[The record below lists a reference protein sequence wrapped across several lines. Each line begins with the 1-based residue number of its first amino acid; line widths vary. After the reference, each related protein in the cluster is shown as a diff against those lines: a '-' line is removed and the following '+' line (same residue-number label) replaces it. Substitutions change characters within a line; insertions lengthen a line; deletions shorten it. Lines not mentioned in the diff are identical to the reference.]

1 MTQSCTTGGGE
12 EEENEREAETPDPSG
27 GFRGTMEADRG
38 VGGWISTTEAKG
50 GNSGDS
56 SSCPGWLRKVMWY
69 LRNALKWGLRLEK
82 SECHACRTCLGMF
95 SDLCCVGSFLGLA
108 PFLPQEGTGALL
120 D

>member
-38 VGGWISTTEAKG
+38 MGGWISTTEAKG

-69 LRNALKWGLRLEK
+69 LRNVLKWGLRLVK
-82 SECHACRTCLGMF
+82 SKCPACRACSETVLRSVLRGELF
-95 SDLCCVGSFLGLA
+95 RPSSFFTTRGYWC
-108 PFLPQEGTGALL
+108 TG
-120 D
+120 